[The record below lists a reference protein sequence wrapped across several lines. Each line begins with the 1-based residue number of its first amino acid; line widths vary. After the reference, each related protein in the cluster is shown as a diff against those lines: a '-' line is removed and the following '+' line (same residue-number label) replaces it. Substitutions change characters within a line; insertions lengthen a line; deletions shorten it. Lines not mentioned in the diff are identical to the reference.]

1 MAEGSEA
8 LIESTCRGDARA
20 MEQLVERHLPGLRRY
35 IERNAGKLVSAK
47 ESHSDLVQSVCREL
61 FVQLGREG
69 FQYQGEAQFKRW
81 LYRAALRKIMN
92 RQRFWLADRRD
103 AGRER
108 AAPTATTMATAP
120 MGPMEPLHAGGT
132 PSEDAALRE
141 DLAHFEAAFARLP
154 ENYREVLQLAQVD
167 GLSHREIGERLGVTE
182 AHSRVLLSRALA
194 KLARLGRSGA
204 LPGAPPDGS

>member
-1 MAEGSEA
+1 MSDPENTMSDDQSQD
-8 LIESTCRGDARA
+8 LIRSTCRGDAA
-20 MEQLVERHLPGLRRY
+20 AVEELLVRHLPGLRRY
-35 IERNAGKLVSAK
+35 VERNAGRLVSAK

-69 FQYQGEAQFKRW
+69 FEYQGEAQFKRW

-108 AAPTATTMATAP
+108 VPGAGTEGTTQSFAPIQVGAS
-120 MGPMEPLHAGGT
+120 
-132 PSEDAALRE
+132 PSEEAVLRE

-154 ENYREVLQLAQVD
+154 ETHREVLQMAQVD
-167 GLSHREIGERLGVTE
+167 GLSHKEIGERLGISE

-194 KLARLGRSGA
+194 KLARFGREKPA
-204 LPGAPPDGS
+204 PG